1 MKKFISLIAL
11 VGVFAAC
18 EPENLQTAF
27 NVPDATATLDVT
39 VISAAPGFDEDDAVI
54 TAVWS
59 TGETTTGKISSIVGN
74 PSIPAGSVKVTASW
88 NGASETVT
96 VSFPQIYAGMD
107 LYLTAT
113 VFLPYNAGG
122 YTLVAKA
129 GTPVKTTKVYGLQ
142 FAAHGHGYAK
152 AQEVEFEGVKYK
164 VWMVE
169 NASEFILEDTYTY
182 ATYKG
187 FDVKEEL
194 KVLNND
200 FKAEAENVYAAAVKG
215 AGIKKGFESYDFS
228 VGAWSLYN
236 VINPE
241 ITTVTPYTIEAQPL
255 LGSGNPTIPEVAT
268 FSLYSIA
275 YGKGV
280 VEMAHPDH
288 ASHYVPHSG
297 HYTHDGHY
305 LHGDN
310 NNAGG
315 GIISAE

>member
-27 NVPDATATLDVT
+27 NVPDATATLNVT
-39 VISAAPGFDEDDAVI
+39 VISAAPDFNEKDATV

-59 TGETTTGKISSIVGN
+59 TGETTTGLSSSIVGN
-74 PSIPAGSVKVTASW
+74 PSISAGSVKVTASW
-88 NGASETVT
+88 NGASESVT

-107 LYLTAT
+107 LVLTAT

-122 YTLVAKA
+122 YKLVAKA
-129 GTPVKTTKVYGLQ
+129 GTPVSTTEVYGLQ
-142 FAAHGHGYAK
+142 AAAHGHGYAK

-164 VWMVE
+164 VWMLE
-169 NASEFILEDTYTY
+169 NASEFLLEDTYTY

-187 FDVKEEL
+187 FAVKEKL

-200 FKAEAENVYAAAVKG
+200 FKDAAEAVYAAATKN
-215 AGIKKGFESYDFS
+215 AGIKKGFDSYEFVVS
-228 VGAWSLYN
+228 AWALYN

-241 ITTVTPYTIEAQPL
+241 ITTVTPYTIEAQPE

-268 FSLYSIA
+268 FSLYSVT
-275 YGKGV
+275 YGRGK

-288 ASHYVPHSG
+288 VSHYHAGHG
-297 HYTHDGHY
+297 HYTPAGHY

-315 GIISAE
+315 GIITAE

>member
-27 NVPDATATLDVT
+27 NVPDATATLNVT
-39 VISAAPGFDEDDAVI
+39 VISAAPDFVQENANV
-54 TAVWS
+54 TAAWS
-59 TGETTTGKISSIVGN
+59 TGETTTGLSSSISGN

-88 NGASETVT
+88 NGASESVT

-107 LYLTAT
+107 LVLNAT

-129 GTPVKTTKVYGLQ
+129 GTPVKTTEVFGLQ
-142 FAAHGHGYAK
+142 ASQHGHGYSK
-152 AQEVEFEGVKYK
+152 SQEVDFEGVTYK
-164 VWMVE
+164 VWMLA
-169 NASEFILEDTYTY
+169 NASEFLLEDSYTY

-187 FDVKEEL
+187 FDVKEDL
-194 KVLNND
+194 KILNND
-200 FKAEAENVYAAAVKG
+200 FEAAAKEVFAATTKN
-215 AGIKKGFESYDFS
+215 AGIKKGFGSFDFVVS
-228 VGAWSLYN
+228 AWALYN

-255 LGSGNPTIPEVAT
+255 LGSGNPTIPEVAK
-268 FSLYSIA
+268 FSLYSIDYA
-275 YGKGV
+275 YGK
-280 VEMAHPDH
+280 VEKADPDH
-288 ASHYVPHSG
+288 ASHYHAGHG

>member
-1 MKKFISLIAL
+1 
-11 VGVFAAC
+11 
-18 EPENLQTAF
+18 
-27 NVPDATATLDVT
+27 VT
-39 VISAAPGFDEDDAVI
+39 VISAAPDFDEKDATV

-59 TGETTTGKISSIVGN
+59 TGETTTGLSSSIVGN
-74 PSIPAGSVKVTASW
+74 PSISAGSVKVTASW
-88 NGASETVT
+88 NGASESVT

-107 LYLTAT
+107 LVLTAT

-129 GTPVKTTKVYGLQ
+129 GTPVKTTEVYGLQ
-142 FAAHGHGYAK
+142 AAAHKHGYSK
-152 AQEVEFEGVKYK
+152 AQEVEFEGVTYK
-164 VWMVE
+164 VWMLE
-169 NASEFILEDTYTY
+169 NASEFLLEDTYTY
-182 ATYKG
+182 ATYDG
-187 FDVKEEL
+187 FAVKEKL

-200 FKAEAENVYAAAVKG
+200 FKAGAEDIYAAATKN
-215 AGIKKGFESYDFS
+215 AGIKKGYKSYEFVVS
-228 VGAWSLYN
+228 AWSLYN

-255 LGSGNPTIPEVAT
+255 LGSNNPTIPEVAT
-268 FSLYSIA
+268 FSLYSIT
-275 YGKGV
+275 YGKGK

-288 ASHYVPHSG
+288 ASHYEKGHG

-315 GIISAE
+315 GIITAE